1 MCSPRRFEEPHGLRC
16 IGEFNV
22 MARPETR
29 PAAPRRGR
37 TARWTAWIIAYRR
50 ALIIGVHWTLWTL
63 SFGAAFCLRFDFNWT
78 FIAEFMTWPRVLVL
92 LGSRTAAAGLTGG
105 FRGMWRYTGMRDL
118 EALAK
123 STTLSTILFAASLAI
138 MGTPSFPRS
147 IYIIDWLGTIMVVG
161 GLRFMVRLL
170 REFVAQAQNGT
181 QARRVLIVG
190 AGNTGETL
198 LREIQKNHASRYVV
212 VGLLDDDATKL
223 NASIHGVAVL
233 GPLRRTADWVQRHQ
247 IDEIIIAIPTA
258 RGRLMRQILSMV
270 QQANVTVRTMPGI
283 DQLIDGVL
291 ALQQVREVAI
301 EDLLGRPPVAL
312 DQVLVKGFL
321 RDKVV
326 LVTGAGGS
334 IGAEL
339 CRQVARFS
347 PKRLVLVEQAEHP
360 LFCMEQELAHL
371 DVAWTSYIG
380 NICDLLRMHEIFAA
394 ERPTVV
400 LHAAAHKHVP
410 MMEKH
415 PCEAIKNNILG
426 TRGLADLS
434 DSMQVAHFVMVS
446 TDKAVNP
453 TSVMGACK
461 RVAEMYVQAMGP
473 RSRTSFNV
481 VRFGNVLGSQ
491 GSVIPIFKEQIA
503 RGGPITVTHPDMQR
517 YFMTI
522 PEACQLV
529 LQAGAM
535 GRGGEVFVLDMGEPV
550 RIVDLARDLI
560 ILSGLVP
567 GEDVEIRFVGVRAG
581 EKLFEELSLTA
592 EQVDK
597 TRHPKIFVGRIKL
610 PPWTEMT
617 PLLAELENLVYRG
630 SAVEARVIL
639 RRLVPEY
646 CSPSAAPLLPA
657 PSVLPSAPAWV
668 QSS

>member
-1 MCSPRRFEEPHGLRC
+1 MRST
-16 IGEFNV
+16 GEFGVIN
-22 MARPETR
+22 RPQRR
-29 PAAPRRGR
+29 PVAPCRSRA
-37 TARWTAWIIAYRR
+37 ARWTAWVIAYRR
-50 ALIIGVHWTLWTL
+50 VFIMGVHWLLWTC
-63 SFGAAFCLRFDFNWT
+63 SFCAAFCLRFDFNWEAM
-78 FIAEFMTWPRVLVL
+78 AEFMTWPRVLVL
-92 LGSRTAAAGLTGG
+92 LGARTGAAGLTGT

-118 EALAK
+118 EALVK
-123 STTLSTILFAASLAI
+123 STTLSTMMFAASLAL

-147 IYIIDWLGTIMVVG
+147 IYIIDWLGTIILVG
-161 GLRFMVRLL
+161 GLRFLVRLL
-170 REFVAQAQNGT
+170 REVVARAHRGRQV
-181 QARRVLIVG
+181 RRLFIVG

-212 VGLLDDDATKL
+212 VGLLDDDPRKL
-223 NASIHGVAVL
+223 AASIHGVAVL
-233 GPLRRTADWVQRHQ
+233 GPLRRAASLALAHRV
-247 IDEIIIAIPTA
+247 DEIIIAIPTA
-258 RGRLMRQILSMV
+258 RGRLMREILMHV
-270 QQANVTVRTMPGI
+270 QTTGVSVRTMPGL
-283 DQLIDGVL
+283 DQLIDGAI
-291 ALQQVREVAI
+291 ALQQAREVAI
-301 EDLLGRPPVAL
+301 DDLLGRPPVAL
-312 DQVLVKGFL
+312 DQLLVKGFL

-339 CRQVARFS
+339 CRQVARFC

-360 LFCMEQELAHL
+360 LFCMEQELART

-380 NICDLLRMHEIFAA
+380 NICDTLRMYEVFAA

-410 MMEKH
+410 MMERH
-415 PCEAIKNNILG
+415 PGEAIKNNILG

-434 DSMQVAHFVMVS
+434 DSMQVGHFVMVS

-491 GSVIPIFKEQIA
+491 GSVIPIFKDQIA
-503 RGGPITVTHPDMQR
+503 RGGPVTVTHPDMQR

-560 ILSGLVP
+560 KLSGLVP
-567 GEDVEIRFVGVRAG
+567 DEDIEIRFVGARAG
-581 EKLFEELSLTA
+581 EKLFEELSLSA
-592 EQVDK
+592 ERMDT
-597 TRHPKIFVGRIKL
+597 TRHPKIFVGHVQL
-610 PPWTEMT
+610 PHWRA
-617 PLLAELENLVYRG
+617 LARALTELEALVLRG
-630 SAVEARVIL
+630 GPAAEAL
-639 RRLVPEY
+639 ASLQRLVPEY
-646 CSPSAAPLLPA
+646 GAPRPARPAARERA
-657 PSVLPSAPAWV
+657 EARVD
-668 QSS
+668 